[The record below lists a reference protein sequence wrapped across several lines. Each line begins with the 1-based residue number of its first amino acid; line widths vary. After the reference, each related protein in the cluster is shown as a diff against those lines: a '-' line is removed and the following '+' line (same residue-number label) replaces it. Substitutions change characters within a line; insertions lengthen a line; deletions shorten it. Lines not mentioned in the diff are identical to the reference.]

1 MRVGMATRPAA
12 DPAPPLFCPFCEEC
26 FEGELRCPE
35 HDIPLVPFE
44 DLAAARGRDLP
55 DEGEKVSALD
65 PRFGRL
71 PLVLGALTVL
81 AGFFLPFVRT
91 DFPDGT
97 MSSGTGLEVA
107 SNVAL
112 NLWIVPAVAAT
123 LLSILGRR
131 RSLVAMRGARLAV
144 LLLSLVGLSSVIY
157 TVSRVYLGAARVEE
171 AYGQSVDV
179 TLLPGLYLVGVG
191 LLVIVGAAPFFGRT
205 RQRGPR
211 YRVD

>member
-1 MRVGMATRPAA
+1 MATRPAA

-26 FEGELRCPE
+26 FEGESRCPE

-44 DLAAARGRDLP
+44 DLAAARGRDVP
-55 DEGEKVSALD
+55 ADDEKVGALE

-71 PLVLGALTVL
+71 PLAISALTVL

-97 MSSGTGLEVA
+97 VSAGTGLETA
-107 SNVAL
+107 SSVAL

-131 RSLVAMRGARLAV
+131 RTPLQMRGARLAV
-144 LLLSLVGLSSVIY
+144 LLLAVVAVSSVIY
-157 TVSRVYLGAARVEE
+157 TVSRVYRGAARVHE
-171 AYGQSVDV
+171 AYGQTVEV
-179 TLLPGLYLVGVG
+179 TLQPGLYLMGAG
-191 LLVIVGAAPFFGRT
+191 LLLLLAAAPFFGRAKE
-205 RQRGPR
+205 RGPR